1 MSKNYLRNNDKTQ
14 RLPEEAN
21 VSSDMIWNSR
31 GRIVCLPRMTEVQST
46 LVLILLESVIIRG
59 AEAFPASKNT
69 GPDLQFGS
77 CTEGFFD
84 RHGGLVLTRLG

>member
-21 VSSDMIWNSR
+21 
-31 GRIVCLPRMTEVQST
+31 
-46 LVLILLESVIIRG
+46 SVIIRG
-59 AEAFPASKNT
+59 AEALPASKNT